1 MPTKVRKRDGRL
13 VAFDEEKIFS
23 AIWRAA
29 RDIGGK
35 DKREARRLTK
45 LVVSYLDKKFRGRV
59 PTVEDVQDAIEKIL
73 IEEGHAK
80 TAKHFILYRQQHKE
94 LRKLQELLLD
104 TQEIVRSYI
113 AKEDW
118 RVYENANAA
127 YSLSGLLWHC
137 AGSVMA
143 YYGLNYVYPREM
155 ARAHI
160 EADMHGFNGVPGR
173 LECRPPKHLR
183 SAVGQM
189 INFIGTLQN
198 EWAGAQAFSS
208 FDTYL
213 APFIRYDNL
222 SYKDVKQAMQEFVYN
237 MNVASRWGGQTPFT
251 NITLDL
257 KCPEDLA
264 EQHVTVGGK
273 LRKECYGDF
282 QDEMDMINRALIEV
296 LVEGDASGRVFTFPI
311 PTYNITKDFDWDSE
325 IAHMLFEM
333 TAKYGLPYFQNFINS
348 DLKPSDVR
356 AMCCHL
362 RLDLKELRRNARGG
376 LFGSAEMTGS
386 VGVVTINMPRIGYLS
401 KTQDDFFERLER
413 FMYLAKES
421 LEIKRKVVERNIKNG
436 LLPYTRRYLGSL
448 SRHFSTIGLV
458 GMHEACLNFLGK
470 GIESKEGQRFAIK
483 TLKFMRKLLVE
494 YQKETGNLYNLE
506 ATPAEGCS
514 YRLAKKDKE
523 RYPDIKTS
531 GDTEPYYTNSTQLP
545 VSYTHDLWLALKHQE
560 PLQELYTG
568 GTVFHVWLGE
578 NIGADE
584 ARLLVKKIATRFSL
598 PYFTLT
604 PTFSICRQHGYIA
617 GKHEKC
623 PKCKKKTE
631 VYSRVVGY
639 YRPVSQWNLG
649 KKQEFAERQVYSF

>member
-1 MPTKVRKRDGRL
+1 
-13 VAFDEEKIFS
+13 
-23 AIWRAA
+23 
-29 RDIGGK
+29 
-35 DKREARRLTK
+35 
-45 LVVSYLDKKFRGRV
+45 
-59 PTVEDVQDAIEKIL
+59 
-73 IEEGHAK
+73 
-80 TAKHFILYRQQHKE
+80 
-94 LRKLQELLLD
+94 
-104 TQEIVRSYI
+104 
-113 AKEDW
+113 
-118 RVYENANAA
+118 
-127 YSLSGLLWHC
+127 
-137 AGSVMA
+137 
-143 YYGLNYVYPREM
+143 
-155 ARAHI
+155 
-160 EADMHGFNGVPGR
+160 
-173 LECRPPKHLR
+173 
-183 SAVGQM
+183 M